1 MTQKANKVLVFLL
14 VSLLLA
20 SCEAPKAEKL
30 PLDKTF
36 NGKLFSFK
44 YPSSFVPKT
53 VEDTILL
60 YRGEDVFVRFVVI
73 AQKDK
78 ESQNN
83 KGLLNPQIA
92 GTDVT
97 TTKKKVGGI
106 EADWVEATDYTEKRA
121 AILCSLPIQDKLVV
135 AQTPSL
141 LGLEGDYVQAKEII
155 ESITLAKTS
164 AATNV
169 GQTQSV
175 LLKLL
180 PGFNRSI
187 ENKFFRMQVKKGWEA
202 DDYYQNSMAIIKK
215 GFQTF
220 TVIARPE
227 AKVDEY
233 LKSIKRSYKDA
244 KDAKEDQSV
253 VTIGDNRFVRISFK
267 TEFSETTNLLL
278 EQRWGLI
285 QVVCGG
291 EFVPEIEEMV
301 ATITVKLPQ

>member
-1 MTQKANKVLVFLL
+1 MMQRANKVFICLM
-14 VSLLLA
+14 VSILLA
-20 SCEAPKAEKL
+20 SCGAPKAEKL

-36 NGKLFSFK
+36 NSKLFSFQ
-44 YPSSFVPKT
+44 YPSPFVPKT
-53 VEDTILL
+53 VEDTVLL
-60 YRGEDVFVRFVVI
+60 YRGEDVFIRFVVI

-78 ESQNN
+78 DSQSN

-92 GTDVT
+92 GADVT
-97 TTKKKVGGI
+97 TTKKTVGGV

-121 AILCSLPIQDKLVV
+121 AILCSLPMQDKLVV

-141 LGLEGDYVQAKEII
+141 LGLENDYVQAKEII
-155 ESITLAKTS
+155 ESVTLAKASKITGD
-164 AATNV
+164 
-169 GQTQSV
+169 GQNQSN

-202 DDYYQNSMAIIKK
+202 DDYYQNSMVIIKK
-215 GFQTF
+215 GFQAF

-227 AKVDEY
+227 AKNDAY
-233 LKSIKRSYKDA
+233 LKSIKNSYKDA
-244 KDAKEDQSV
+244 KDVKEEQSV
-253 VTIGDNRFVRISFK
+253 VTIGDNRFVRVFFK
-267 TEFSETTNLLL
+267 TEFSEMTNLLL

-285 QVVCGG
+285 QVVCSG

-301 ATITVKLPQ
+301 ATIKVK